1 MSLANIYNE
10 MPDRVLERVI
20 DRNHCGERFEF
31 GGRWLQIAL
40 SLLVSV
46 LSLADV
52 SMGEEVLD
60 KEEKQAIEELIEAF
74 ILENP
79 EVVLRSIEGMRER
92 ERLQVERETK
102 TKLIALADDIFY
114 SPGDPVIGNP
124 NGDVTVVEFLDYR
137 CGYCKKFFTTL
148 SALIAE
154 DEQLRVVFKELPILG
169 PPSERVARIALAASR
184 QDLYLEFHSAMMNMR
199 GSFDE
204 DRIFAIAEEIGLDMD
219 RLRSDMASTET
230 EAVLENASDLARQ
243 LSVTGTPAIIVG
255 SNIVRGAIDKG
266 RLKAMVAAARAE

>member
-1 MSLANIYNE
+1 M
-10 MPDRVLERVI
+10 LERVI
-20 DRNHCGERFEF
+20 DRNRCGKCF
-31 GGRWLQIAL
+31 GCSGRWLQIAL

-46 LSLADV
+46 LSLADA
-52 SMGEEVLD
+52 SIGEEVLD
-60 KEEKQAIEELIEAF
+60 KEEKQAIEELIKEF

-79 EVVLRSIEGMRER
+79 EVILHSIEGMRER
-92 ERLQVERETK
+92 ELLQAVRETK
-102 TKLIALADDIFY
+102 TKLIALADDIFH

-137 CGYCKKFFTTL
+137 CGYCKKFFAAL

-169 PPSERVARIALAASR
+169 PPSERVARVALAALR
-184 QDLYLEFHSAMMNMR
+184 QNLYLEFHAAMMNVR
-199 GSFDE
+199 GGFDAE
-204 DRIFAIAEEIGLDMD
+204 RVFTIAEEIGLDMA
-219 RLRSDMASTET
+219 RLRRDMESTET
-230 EAVLENASDLARQ
+230 ETVLENARELARE

-255 SNIVRGAIDKG
+255 SNIVRGAIDIG